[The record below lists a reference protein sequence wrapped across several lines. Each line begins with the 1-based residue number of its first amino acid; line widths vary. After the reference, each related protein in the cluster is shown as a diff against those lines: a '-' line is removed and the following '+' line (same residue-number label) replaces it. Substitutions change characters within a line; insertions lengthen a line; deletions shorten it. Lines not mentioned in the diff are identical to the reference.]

1 MGEYSLAPCL
11 TMRCLCLCVVALV
24 LVSGVLSDTHTQ
36 FKQFKAKYSK
46 VYDTPAEER
55 LRYGVFLRNLAEV
68 EAHNSK
74 EGSSYSRGINEWS
87 DLTQAEWS
95 DIYLGGYKHIA
106 THSPAR
112 EDSEVPSVE
121 DLPASKDWRD
131 EGVVTPVKNQG
142 QCGSC
147 WAFGTTEQIESYT
160 AIASKELVQL
170 SAQQVTSCTPN
181 PLTCGGTGGCM
192 GSTPPLGYNYVQ
204 LFGQTAEED
213 YPYQSGTTT
222 NTEDCLYDLS
232 TITPV
237 ASITGYD
244 NLPPNNQAAI
254 MNHIATVG
262 PLAISVAANTFK
274 DYHGGV
280 FDGCDY
286 DENIQ
291 LNHSVQ
297 LVGYGSEE
305 GVDYWIVRNSWGTG
319 WGEDGYIRMLRED
332 AESVRCGTDT
342 TTSGHVC
349 QGGPGNE
356 MLHVCGMCGML
367 FETSFPLGAHKL

>member
-1 MGEYSLAPCL
+1 
-11 TMRCLCLCVVALV
+11 
-24 LVSGVLSDTHTQ
+24 
-36 FKQFKAKYSK
+36 
-46 VYDTPAEER
+46 

-68 EAHNSK
+68 EAHNSQA
-74 EGSSYSRGINEWS
+74 GSSYTRGINEWS

-95 DIYLGGYKHIA
+95 DYLGGYKHIA
-106 THSPAR
+106 THTPVR
-112 EDSEVPSVE
+112 EESEVPSVE
-121 DLPASKDWRD
+121 DLPDSKDWRD

-222 NTEDCLYDLS
+222 NAEDCLYDLS
-232 TITPV
+232 SITPV

-244 NLPPNNQAAI
+244 NLPSNNQAAI

-262 PLAISVAANTFK
+262 PLAISVAANHSRTTM
-274 DYHGGV
+274 V
-280 FDGCDY
+280 GCLMVVTMMR
-286 DENIQ
+286 I
-291 LNHSVQ
+291 S
-297 LVGYGSEE
+297 
-305 GVDYWIVRNSWGTG
+305 NS
-319 WGEDGYIRMLRED
+319 
-332 AESVRCGTDT
+332 T
-342 TTSGHVC
+342 TPC
-349 QGGPGNE
+349 NW
-356 MLHVCGMCGML
+356 
-367 FETSFPLGAHKL
+367 